1 MKGKPAPL
9 KDATLSG
16 LTGYRLQ
23 RANSAASSRFKAAF
37 AEFGLRRTTFSCLSL
52 IVDNP
57 GLRQS
62 QLGEALAIERPNL
75 GQIVEDLTQQG
86 LILRETSKTDRRA
99 YALSPTSKGLRLF
112 ADALAAVRATDAHIT
127 AGMSQSEVQA
137 LRKALGYML
146 VNAASDSEPATDG
159 GKKPARLGQ
168 GNGR

>member
-1 MKGKPAPL
+1 MKDKPAPL
-9 KDATLSG
+9 KDTTLSG

-23 RANSAASSRFKAAF
+23 RANSAASSRFKAVF

-99 YALSPTSKGLRLF
+99 YALSPTAKGRRLF
-112 ADALAAVRATDAHIT
+112 ADALAAVRALDAHIT
-127 AGMSQSEVQA
+127 KGMSQNEVQA
-137 LRKALGYML
+137 LRKALGCML
-146 VNAASDSEPATDG
+146 VNAASNI
-159 GKKPARLGQ
+159 KPAIDGADKPAQFGQ
-168 GNGR
+168 VNGS